1 MSGEVETTPVFRP
14 NYRFRVRLGLVVTI
28 IGFLVFVLGAAPQVY
43 GLDRSPVIGF
53 VQISVFL
60 VGLAVICAGGF
71 ISLNALWMGEKKSIL
86 ADIGL
91 RLAATGYVVAVA
103 TGLADIFGL
112 GTQPLPAVPLFGPWQ
127 EIGVLV
133 SEVVIGIGLLL
144 MIPYR
149 RVTRSEEPELHEA
162 DFHPAAE
169 HDHPE
174 PEDLPGANLA

>member
-1 MSGEVETTPVFRP
+1 
-14 NYRFRVRLGLVVTI
+14 
-28 IGFLVFVLGAAPQVY
+28 
-43 GLDRSPVIGF
+43 

-60 VGLAVICAGGF
+60 VGLAVICTGGY
-71 ISLNALWMGEKKSIL
+71 ISFNALWGGEEKSIL

-91 RLAATGYVVAVA
+91 RLVATGYVIAVA

-127 EIGVLV
+127 EIGVLI
-133 SEVVIGIGLLL
+133 SEVVIGAGLLL

-149 RVTRSEEPELHEA
+149 RGPRPAAQEALEA
-162 DFHPAAE
+162 DLPHSPE

-174 PEDLPGANLA
+174 PGDLPGFSA

>member
-1 MSGEVETTPVFRP
+1 METTPLFRP
-14 NYRFRVRLGLVVTI
+14 DYRFRVRLGLVVTV
-28 IGFLVFVLGAAPQVY
+28 IGFLIFVLGAAPQVY

-60 VGLAVICAGGF
+60 FGLAVICIGGY
-71 ISLNALWMGEKKSIL
+71 ISLNALWQGEEKSIL

-91 RLAATGYVVAVA
+91 RLVATGFVIAVA

-127 EIGVLV
+127 AIGVLIAQ
-133 SEVVIGIGLLL
+133 VVIAIGLIL

-149 RVTRSEEPELHEA
+149 RGPQKEMEDQLEET
-162 DFHPAAE
+162 AATAPE
-169 HDHPE
+169 HDHSE
-174 PEDLPGANLA
+174 ANDLPNGEPA